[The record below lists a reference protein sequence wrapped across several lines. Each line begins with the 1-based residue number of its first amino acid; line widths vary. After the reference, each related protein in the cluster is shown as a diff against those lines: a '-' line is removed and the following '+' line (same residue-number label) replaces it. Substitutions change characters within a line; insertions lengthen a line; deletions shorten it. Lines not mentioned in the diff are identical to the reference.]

1 MKETIKK
8 TMKRERRHAKIRS
21 TVSGTEARPRLAV
34 FRSSKFIYAQIIDD
48 AKQVTLAAAS
58 DMMMK
63 GGTKVER
70 ATKVGNA
77 LAEAAKKAKIAKV
90 VFDRGGF
97 VYKGRVQA
105 LAEGARKGGLEF

>member
-8 TMKRERRHAKIRS
+8 TMKRDRRHARIRS
-21 TVSGTEARPRLAV
+21 RVTGTETRPRLAV
-34 FRSSKFIYAQIIDD
+34 FRSVKFIYAQIIDD
-48 AKQVTLAAAS
+48 VKQVTLAASS
-58 DMMMK
+58 DMIMK
-63 GGTKVER
+63 GGTKLER
-70 ATKVGNA
+70 AMKVGETIA
-77 LAEAAKKAKIAKV
+77 TVAKKAKVTKV